1 MAEPTQFPWP
11 ASAQCLRV
19 GDVLQLDLRYRLLQ
33 RDGEPGV
40 ELPQRVFDL
49 LVLFLAEPHV
59 LHTRAA
65 LFERIWQ
72 DVVVE
77 DANLSQTVWLLRK
90 ALGPEA
96 KDWIR
101 TVAKSGYVFAP
112 PVQPEPVDTAGP
124 AAADTVTQPESPTDL
139 AGASTP
145 ADNPGALPVAPI
157 DGIAAGMRPRLAAI
171 RKPAWRALAGMAAI
185 AALAMAALWWQAR
198 QAPPPAVGPAN
209 RGIAVALVDVGD
221 PAAGDAARWPARL
234 LHAWLE
240 WKLTALPEATL
251 LTEADLSGKEIEG
264 SPHILLLSSGP
275 VAGRPD
281 HVWVQSRIGGD
292 SVPLR
297 LSGPRAD
304 IPRMVDRLSAEV
316 MARLLPARSA
326 DRWPA
331 LRLDLPAARRYVEG
345 YEAYKRRDWLATI
358 QAGRDVLERA
368 PGFGLV
374 RLQMAQAF
382 SKLGQSIAAGEQVAL
397 GRKALVPLPPE
408 ADAILAAWQIGLD
421 PQQPTEAAQAYA
433 ALAGRYPHQTGF
445 ALRQA
450 EFLARAGDLEQAR
463 QILASPVW
471 DLQPVATR
479 IDRLLALSRVVGN
492 LGHLK
497 EARIHAE
504 EAMALVTAAGKGWS
518 LERGSALL
526 LQAQLGTMAR
536 APDSDATLYA
546 RAAEA
551 FAEGGDEFD
560 SLLARV
566 LGERA
571 HGAAQSPEQFERLLA
586 EARTRGYHDLEIE
599 LLLGDATQQ
608 FNAGR
613 TAEFRDRL
621 RQALVIALD
630 SGNIPKQQVID
641 TQLLNDDLLR
651 ADLRSAD
658 QRIARLQAVHLQG
671 ARLAIVGQFEANVAQ
686 VRGRYRQ
693 ALGIVDG
700 LQKAADSRGRP
711 LPAYSVSSFDCLR
724 GELALQQ
731 GQLESARTHWTRC
744 GQSDYADVGWLAR
757 VGLAASHLASGDSAS
772 ALPLLRQAL
781 TQLDQMPDG
790 TGRWILAINLA
801 SLLARADV
809 ADAALSLYRQVLP
822 GAQAS
827 GYDMILAVAKTGMA
841 EIAASRGEWASSA
854 ALAADARRLTPPDAW
869 IPDYRL
875 REVEIV
881 GALARNDHER
891 ARSLL
896 VALDERAHALEDV
909 QVQLEAHSL
918 MAGNAEYGDCTP
930 RSRALLAER
939 SGMGGANLDWLVPA
953 WRSTLGAS
961 KWTLQAR

>member
-1 MAEPTQFPWP
+1 M
-11 ASAQCLRV
+11 
-19 GDVLQLDLRYRLLQ
+19 
-33 RDGEPGV
+33 
-40 ELPQRVFDL
+40 
-49 LVLFLAEPHV
+49 
-59 LHTRAA
+59 
-65 LFERIWQ
+65 
-72 DVVVE
+72 
-77 DANLSQTVWLLRK
+77 
-90 ALGPEA
+90 
-96 KDWIR
+96 
-101 TVAKSGYVFAP
+101 
-112 PVQPEPVDTAGP
+112 
-124 AAADTVTQPESPTDL
+124 
-139 AGASTP
+139 
-145 ADNPGALPVAPI
+145 
-157 DGIAAGMRPRLAAI
+157 
-171 RKPAWRALAGMAAI
+171 
-185 AALAMAALWWQAR
+185 
-198 QAPPPAVGPAN
+198 
-209 RGIAVALVDVGD
+209 
-221 PAAGDAARWPARL
+221 
-234 LHAWLE
+234 
-240 WKLTALPEATL
+240 
-251 LTEADLSGKEIEG
+251 
-264 SPHILLLSSGP
+264 
-275 VAGRPD
+275 
-281 HVWVQSRIGGD
+281 
-292 SVPLR
+292 
-297 LSGPRAD
+297 
-304 IPRMVDRLSAEV
+304 
-316 MARLLPARSA
+316 
-326 DRWPA
+326 
-331 LRLDLPAARRYVEG
+331 
-345 YEAYKRRDWLATI
+345 
-358 QAGRDVLERA
+358 
-368 PGFGLV
+368 
-374 RLQMAQAF
+374 
-382 SKLGQSIAAGEQVAL
+382 
-397 GRKALVPLPPE
+397 
-408 ADAILAAWQIGLD
+408 
-421 PQQPTEAAQAYA
+421 
-433 ALAGRYPHQTGF
+433 
-445 ALRQA
+445 
-450 EFLARAGDLEQAR
+450 
-463 QILASPVW
+463 
-471 DLQPVATR
+471 
-479 IDRLLALSRVVGN
+479 
-492 LGHLK
+492 
-497 EARIHAE
+497 
-504 EAMALVTAAGKGWS
+504 
-518 LERGSALL
+518 
-526 LQAQLGTMAR
+526 
-536 APDSDATLYA
+536 
-546 RAAEA
+546 
-551 FAEGGDEFD
+551 FD

-961 KWTLQAR
+961 K